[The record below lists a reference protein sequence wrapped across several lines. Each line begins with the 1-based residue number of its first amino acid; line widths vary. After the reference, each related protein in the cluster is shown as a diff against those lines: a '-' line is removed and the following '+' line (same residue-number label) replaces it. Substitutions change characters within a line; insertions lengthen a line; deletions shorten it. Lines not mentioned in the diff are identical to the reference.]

1 MENEQPVLRRPRPMM
16 RATPRDMIAPRS
28 SKAPHTRVG
37 PGVKK
42 APPSASPLLRIIPL
56 GGLEEIGRNTMCV
69 EYGNDIIVLDLG
81 FMFPRE
87 DMPGIDYV
95 LADTTYL
102 QENKE
107 KIRGIFITH
116 GHMDHMGA
124 IPYLIKRLGMPPVYG
139 TRLTIGMVRDRLE
152 EFNLS
157 KVVKL
162 VEIGADDVLQ
172 LGVFSLSFF
181 RVNHNIPDS
190 VGVAIKTPIG
200 TIIDTGDWKF
210 DHTPQDERPTEF
222 GKIARLGQDGV
233 LLLCS
238 DSTNS
243 EKPGY
248 SISEKKLQETIE
260 LLFSKAKGRIIV
272 TTFASLISRI
282 QQVINA
288 SHDLGRKIAVTGMS
302 MEKAITTALDLG
314 FLKVPKG
321 TFIKLNTIDNYPP
334 NKVTILSTGSQ
345 GQESSALGRMAR
357 GEHKQIKINET
368 DTIVLSSS
376 PIPGNERSVAAVMDL
391 LLGFGAKVVYNKLLD
406 IHSSGHAQQEE
417 QKLMLQLV
425 QPKYF
430 MPIHGE
436 RHHLVQHAETAM
448 EMGYAKENVLVLAN
462 GSVVEFN
469 KHQDVRVLKDKLEL
483 EDVLVD
489 GLGVGDV
496 GSVVLRDRQV
506 MSQDGMMVII
516 AAVNRKTGKV
526 TGNLDVIS
534 RGFIYVKNAED
545 LINEVKVMATKMI
558 ESYDVKEQQGWTNL
572 RSKMRDDIGDH
583 LFKRTERRP
592 MILPVIMQ
600 V

>member
-1 MENEQPVLRRPRPMM
+1 M
-16 RATPRDMIAPRS
+16 PRDMMAPRKSIRVPQQRATLHKKGS
-28 SKAPHTRVG
+28 SG
-37 PGVKK
+37 E
-42 APPSASPLLRIIPL
+42 PLLRIIPL
-56 GGLEEIGRNTMCV
+56 GGLEEIGRNTLCI
-69 EYGNDIIVLDLG
+69 EYGNDIVVMDLG

-102 QENKE
+102 QENKH

-139 TRLTIGMVRDRLE
+139 TRLTLGIIRDRLE
-152 EFNLS
+152 EFNLN

-162 VEIGADDVLQ
+162 IEVGADDTLQ
-172 LGVFSLSFF
+172 LGIFKLTFF
-181 RVNHNIPDS
+181 RVNHNIPDG
-190 VGVAIKTPIG
+190 VGVAIKTPVG

-222 GKIARLGQDGV
+222 GKIARLGQEGV
-233 LLLCS
+233 MLLCS

-248 SISEKKLQETIE
+248 SISERKLQETIE
-260 LLFSKAKGRIIV
+260 LLFSKAKGRIV
-272 TTFASLISRI
+272 VATFSTLISRL

-302 MEKAITTALDLG
+302 MEKAITTAAELG

-321 TFIKLNTIDNYPP
+321 AFIKLNQIDNYPE
-334 NKVTILSTGSQ
+334 NKITILSTGSQ
-345 GQESSALGRMAR
+345 GQDSSALGRMAH
-357 GEHKQIKINET
+357 GEHKQIKINAN

-376 PIPGNERSVAAVMDL
+376 PIPGNERSVATLMDL
-391 LLGFGAKVVYNKLLD
+391 LLGYGAKVVYNKLLD

-425 QPKYF
+425 KPKYF

-448 EMGYAKENVLVLAN
+448 ELGFAKENVLILKN
-462 GSVVEFN
+462 GSIVEFN
-469 KHQDVRVLKDKLEL
+469 KHQDVRVLKESLEL
-483 EDVLVD
+483 EDILVD
-489 GLGVGDV
+489 GLGIGDV

-506 MSQDGMMVII
+506 MAQDGMVVII
-516 AAVNRKTGKV
+516 AAVNRKTGKL
-526 TGNLDVIS
+526 TGQPDILS
-534 RGFIYVKNAED
+534 RGFIYVKNAEE
-545 LINEVKVMATKMI
+545 LIKEVKAMALTLI
-558 ESYDVKEQQGWTNL
+558 ENYNVKEQQGWTNL
-572 RSKMRDDIGDH
+572 RGRIRDEIGEF
-583 LFKRTERRP
+583 LFKKTERKP